1 MTQTVHFLINEQK
14 EPKVYAEAVSQE
26 DAVIFI
32 TAPTMQAAQD
42 LIPEGEARAAAA
54 CENWKPEEAPQDPP
68 QDPRKERQERMQ
80 YFESSGHGKRF
91 LRSIELSKDFV
102 GKKHGSGLLADEV
115 FYLSDRTQSDG
126 RIITTLFDVYCLA
139 FRKGYTTAQKHIK
152 EKNKA
157 K

>member
-14 EPKVYAEAVSQE
+14 EPKVYAEALSQE

-42 LIPEGEARAAAA
+42 LIPEGEAQAAAA
-54 CENWKPEEAPQDPP
+54 CEKWKPEEAPQDPP
-68 QDPRKERQERMQ
+68 QDPREERQERMQ

-91 LRSIELSKDFV
+91 LRSIELSKDFI
-102 GKKHGSGLLADEV
+102 GKKNGCSLLADEV
-115 FYLSDRTQSDG
+115 FYLLDKTEKTGHLVQT
-126 RIITTLFDVYCLA
+126 IFDVYCLA

-152 EKNKA
+152 EKNSA